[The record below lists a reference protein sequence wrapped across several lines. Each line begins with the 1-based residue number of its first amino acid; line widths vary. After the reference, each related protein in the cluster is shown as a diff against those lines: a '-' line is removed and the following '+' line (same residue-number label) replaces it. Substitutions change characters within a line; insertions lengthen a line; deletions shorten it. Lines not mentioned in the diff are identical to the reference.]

1 MKGRFG
7 FCLTLA
13 VSLCGTPFPLPR
25 AHTRLSRMEKAKITP
40 QVLQFLKS
48 LKENNSRDWFE
59 AHKPEFKKVEATAK
73 NFFAGIT
80 EALRTHDDIEGM
92 KLFRIYR
99 DVRFSSDKT
108 PYNPHFAGS
117 FQRAGARLR
126 GGYYLRIRPGES
138 FIAAGFWQPSPPDLL
153 RIRRELELDAGFFRN
168 CLNDPALK
176 KVWGPIKGETVLTA
190 PKGFD
195 RSDPNLDLIRHKQFL
210 FTREFS
216 DEQVMS
222 PDFLPVVNNSF
233 IAIRPWFDLMSEIL
247 TTDLNGRSL
256 LD

>member
-1 MKGRFG
+1 
-7 FCLTLA
+7 
-13 VSLCGTPFPLPR
+13 
-25 AHTRLSRMEKAKITP
+25 MEKAKITP
-40 QVLQFLKS
+40 EALQFLRQ
-48 LKENNSRDWFE
+48 LKANNTREWFE
-59 AHKPEFKKVEATAK
+59 ARKQEYRKAESAAKKCFNGVA
-73 NFFAGIT
+73 

-99 DVRFSSDKT
+99 DVRFSADKT

-117 FQRAGARLR
+117 FRRAGARLR

-138 FIAAGFWQPSPPDLL
+138 FIAVGFWQPSPPDLL
-153 RIRRELELDAGFFRN
+153 RIRKELELDAEAFRS
-168 CLNDPALK
+168 CLENPALK
-176 KVWGPIKGETVLTA
+176 KAWGPLKGDTVITA

-195 RSDPNLDLIRHKQFL
+195 RNHPNLDLIRHKQFI

-216 DEQVMS
+216 DQEVLA
-222 PDFLPVVNNSF
+222 PDFLEVVNDSYR
-233 IAIRPWFDLMSEIL
+233 AVRPWFDLMSEIL